1 MVFMT
6 KTIGALLLF
15 MCALPVA
22 ASAHQ
27 TRVIDLEGTLYQLTV
42 GSLNEPVIVDDKTG
56 LDLRVSKIGPTSWYK
71 DRVAKGDIP
80 KNAVP
85 LEGLDETLTIS
96 ISAGQVLK
104 EMELAGVYGEPGS
117 YKTTFYPVNT
127 AAFTYHIQGTM
138 DGKDIHQMF
147 ACNPAGHVMNAAAT
161 STDAIHESQDAAE
174 EAHEAIAAH
183 DDGEIHHESMGTT
196 VFERGGFGCAK
207 EKAAYGFPHEAV
219 SIAAVAQATEK
230 TPLDHVTFGLAVL
243 GVLGALYAAYTSRS
257 K

>member
-1 MVFMT
+1 M
-6 KTIGALLLF
+6 LF

-85 LEGLDETLTIS
+85 LEGLDGTLTIS
-96 ISAGQVLK
+96 ISSGQILK

-127 AAFTYHIQGTM
+127 AAFTYHIQGTV
-138 DGKDIHQMF
+138 DGKVVHQMF
-147 ACNPAGHVMNAAAT
+147 TCNPAGHVMNAMAT
-161 STDAIHESQDAAE
+161 STEATHEAAE
-174 EAHEAIAAH
+174 SAKDAHEAIAAH

-196 VFERGGFGCAK
+196 IFERGSFGCAK
-207 EKAAYGFPHEAV
+207 EKAAYGFPHETA
-219 SIAAVAQATEK
+219 SIAAVTKATEK
-230 TPLDHVTFGLAVL
+230 TPLDHATFALAVL
-243 GVLGALYAAYTSRS
+243 GVLGAAFAVFKIRT
-257 K
+257 